1 MRLLRRRQVQK
12 TIKPSLLQVEGQG
25 SAWGG
30 AQRPWGLRGMQSL
43 LAFPLQGEENQ
54 LYLLLNLVLGQSL
67 VGVTQQ
73 PLH

>member
-1 MRLLRRRQVQK
+1 M
-12 TIKPSLLQVEGQG
+12 EGQG
-25 SAWGG
+25 AAWGG

-54 LYLLLNLVLGQSL
+54 LYLLLSLVLGQSL

>member
-1 MRLLRRRQVQK
+1 
-12 TIKPSLLQVEGQG
+12 
-25 SAWGG
+25 
-30 AQRPWGLRGMQSL
+30 MQSL

-54 LYLLLNLVLGQSL
+54 LYLLLSLVLGQSL